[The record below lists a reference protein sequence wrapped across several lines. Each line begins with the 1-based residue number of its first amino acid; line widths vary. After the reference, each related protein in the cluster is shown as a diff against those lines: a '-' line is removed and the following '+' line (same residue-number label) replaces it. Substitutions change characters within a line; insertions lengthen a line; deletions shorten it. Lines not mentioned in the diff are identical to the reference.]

1 MSYRPLRIIDAV
13 PPMEDWPPMAAR
25 LGGNRAIIFREM
37 DENGKIHEKMKEFKP
52 GWMSLMFEGQVYD
65 WYGKRAKVCP
75 DEQSG
80 LFYILECGIMERN
93 KRGKKW
99 KRNHLMCS
107 CGRTKWMRLRIT

>member
-25 LGGNRAIIFREM
+25 LGGNRAIIFGEM

-75 DEQSG
+75 DEDGKESG
-80 LFYILECGIMERN
+80 YEVVMPFRYFNGRDWEGTSVNRIFGQ
-93 KRGKKW
+93 
-99 KRNHLMCS
+99 CS
-107 CGRTKWMRLRIT
+107 